1 MAQSIPLNVDAMIL
15 AGGLGTR
22 LRGVLVDKPKVM
34 APVLG
39 RPFLT
44 YLFDQLIDAGIKR
57 IILCTGY
64 KSEQIEEAFG
74 SQYRSCELV
83 YSRETEP
90 LGTGGALRNAY
101 SLVKSEHCLAM
112 NGDSYVNADL
122 NAFMKWHFAT
132 GFEGSLLL
140 TRVPDAGRFGTV
152 ETDAKGKIAAFKEKQ
167 GLAVPGSINAG
178 IYLFSRKLL
187 ESIPTDHAVS
197 IERETFP
204 EWVEKGIGGF
214 CVETEFIDIGTPET
228 LAATEAFFKSMG
240 KQATVETKAVSASV
254 SLPDSADDTIRQHM
268 LNSADVK
275 KRTAEECTPAIKQA
289 AALVA
294 ECLAKG
300 NKVLLCGNGGSAA
313 DSQHIAAEF
322 VSVLTQDFLRPGL
335 PAIAMTTDSSIL
347 TASAND
353 FGFAGIFQRQV
364 QALGKEGDVV
374 IAISTSGNSENCL
387 KALQYAG
394 QHDIHTIAFVG
405 EKGGK
410 MADAAEVT
418 IKVPSTVTQYI
429 QEAHIAIGHIICH
442 LAERALY
449 PELVKFN

>member
-1 MAQSIPLNVDAMIL
+1 MIL

-44 YLFDQLIDAGIKR
+44 YLFDQLIYAGIKR

-83 YSRETEP
+83 YSRENEP

-152 ETDAKGKIAAFKEKQ
+152 ETDVNGKITAFKEKQ

-187 ESIPTDHAVS
+187 ENIPTDHAVS

-204 EWVEKGIGGF
+204 EWVGKGIGGF

-240 KQATVETKAVSASV
+240 KQATVETKAVSSSV

-289 AALVA
+289 AALIA

-387 KALQYAG
+387 NALQYAC

-449 PELVKFN
+449 PELVKLN

>member
-1 MAQSIPLNVDAMIL
+1 MAQSLPLNVDALIL

-22 LRGVLVDKPKVM
+22 LKGVLVDKPKVM
-34 APVLG
+34 APILG
-39 RPFLT
+39 RPFIT
-44 YLFDQLIDAGIKR
+44 YLFDQLEQAGIKR

-64 KSEQIEEAFG
+64 KSEKIEQAFG
-74 SQYRSCELV
+74 NQYHSCELV
-83 YSRETEP
+83 YSPETEP
-90 LGTGGALRNAY
+90 LGTGGALRNAF
-101 SLVKSEHCLAM
+101 SLVKSDNCLAM

-122 NAFMKWHFAT
+122 NAFMKWHFAS
-132 GFEGSLLL
+132 GFAGSLLL
-140 TRVPDAGRFGTV
+140 TRVSDAGRFGTV
-152 ETDAKGKIAAFKEKQ
+152 ETDTQGKITVFKEKQ
-167 GLAVPGSINAG
+167 GIAVSGSINAG
-178 IYLFSRKLL
+178 IYLFSRQLL
-187 ESIPTDHAVS
+187 ESIPTDRAVS

-204 EWVEKGIGGF
+204 EWVQKGIGGF

-228 LAATEAFFKSMG
+228 LAATEAFFKSMD
-240 KQATVETKAVSASV
+240 KRSATATMPAASSV
-254 SLPDSADDTIRQHM
+254 SLPTSTDDTIRQHM

-275 KRTAEECTPAIKQA
+275 KRVAEECLPAIKQA
-289 AALVA
+289 ALLVA

-353 FGFAGIFQRQV
+353 FGFAGIFERQV
-364 QALGKEGDVV
+364 QALGKAGDVV
-374 IAISTSGNSENCL
+374 IGISTSGNSENCL
-387 KALQYAG
+387 KALQYAH
-394 QHDIHTIAFVG
+394 QNDIHTIAFVG

-410 MADAAEVT
+410 MADVAEVA

-429 QEAHIAIGHIICH
+429 QESHIAVGHIICH

-449 PELVKFN
+449 PELVKPS